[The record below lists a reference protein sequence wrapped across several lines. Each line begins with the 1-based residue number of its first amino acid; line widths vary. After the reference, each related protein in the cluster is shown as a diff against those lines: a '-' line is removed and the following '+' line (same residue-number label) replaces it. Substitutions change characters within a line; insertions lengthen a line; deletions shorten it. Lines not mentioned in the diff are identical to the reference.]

1 MTRRQFYGATLI
13 VLLLGSTAARAV
25 DWPSAS
31 GTTATGVVIENGSGG
46 LAPASGGTVSPPAS
60 GTGSTT
66 AVTVTS
72 TSGQALAAA
81 VTRRFLYI
89 GNESTTAT
97 IACNLGGTAILNTAG
112 NYTIPPNTG
121 RTWDGTFIPSDA
133 VNCISSAATSPATVE
148 AN

>member
-1 MTRRQFYGATLI
+1 MKSFIKSAFVGLGLFVVAGA
-13 VLLLGSTAARAV
+13 VLAA
-25 DWPSAS
+25 DDTTPSAFVHV
-31 GTTATGVVIENGSGG
+31 TNFTGGGSST
-46 LAPASGGTVSPPAS
+46 PTFVTPVPSS

-81 VTRRFLYI
+81 ASRKFLFI

-97 IACNLGGTAILNTAG
+97 IACNLGGTAVANTAG
-112 NYTIPPNTG
+112 NYTIPPNSG
-121 RTWDGTFIPSDA
+121 RTWDGTFVPSDA